1 MFNPPPSRLIWSWKR
16 AATVAATAVL
26 LTALSEPAK
35 AAVSA
40 ETSFIFNTFSF
51 LVHGFLV
58 LWMAAGF
65 ASLEAGLVRTKS
77 VTTILLKNVT
87 LFAVAGVA
95 FYVTGYNLM
104 YDGVDGGF
112 LGTFGPWQADDAAA
126 LAGDFSAGYAASSDW
141 FFQMVFV
148 ATAASIISGTLAER
162 IRLWAFFAFIAFFT
176 TLIYPIQGA
185 WVWGGGWLAELG
197 FSDFAGSTLVHSV
210 GGWAAL
216 VGAIFL
222 GPRRGKYDA
231 QGKVQ
236 RFTASSLPLATLG
249 TFILWFGWLGFNG
262 GSQLAM
268 GSGADAIAIA
278 NIYVNTTMASAGGVL
293 AAILLTQVIGKKI
306 DLAMV
311 LNGALAG
318 LVSITAGP
326 DTPVLGEAILIGAVG
341 GCLVVAVSPL
351 LDRCRVDDVVGAIPV
366 HLCAGIWGTL
376 AVPLT
381 NAEASFSAQVTG
393 ILAIGAFVVL
403 MSSAAWLILKVTMGL
418 RLSQAEEALGI
429 DKVELGTMAYP
440 DYPAGSADATLR
452 T

>member
-1 MFNPPPSRLIWSWKR
+1 MRNRRKGLPGPSWMRPAGAVG
-16 AATVAATAVL
+16 AALLMTAA
-26 LTALSEPAK
+26 ALPAQ

-65 ASLEAGLVRTKS
+65 AMLESGLVRSKS
-77 VTTILLKNVT
+77 VTTILLKNVV

-95 FYVTGYNLM
+95 FYLTGYKLM
-104 YDGVDGGF
+104 YDGVDGGVI
-112 LGTFGPWQADDAAA
+112 GSFGIWRADDAAA

-148 ATAASIISGTLAER
+148 ATSASIISGALAER

-176 TLIYPIQGA
+176 TLVYPIQGA
-185 WVWGGGWLAELG
+185 WVWGGGWLSALG
-197 FSDFAGSTLVHSV
+197 FSDFAGSTVVHSA

-216 VGAIFL
+216 TGAICL
-222 GPRRGKYDA
+222 GARRGRYDA
-231 QGKVQ
+231 AGKVQ
-236 RFTASSLPLATLG
+236 RFAASSLPLATLG
-249 TFILWFGWLGFNG
+249 TFILWFGWFGFNG
-262 GSQLAM
+262 GSQLAL
-268 GSGADAIAIA
+268 GSGADAVAVA

-293 AAILLTQVIGKKI
+293 AAVIVSQVIGKKI
-306 DLAMV
+306 DLSMV

-326 DTPVLGEAILIGAVG
+326 DTPIVGEAILIGAVG
-341 GCLVVAVSPL
+341 GCLVVLASPL
-351 LDRCRVDDVVGAIPV
+351 LDRCRIDDVVGAIPV
-366 HLCAGIWGTL
+366 HLFAGIWGTL

-381 NAEASFSAQVTG
+381 HPEASFTTQLLGVA
-393 ILAIGAFVVL
+393 AIGTFVVVL
-403 MSSAAWLILKVTMGL
+403 SGTAWLLLKFTIGL

-440 DYPAGSADATLR
+440 ESRKVGAEAALR
-452 T
+452 S